1 MIMRSP
7 PISPSLALVAIAA
20 AASMGAAACSS
31 DSGAPAAKCNPCEEG
46 GTQAPPATNPDG
58 VPYPNPPGGY
68 GHKVRSGSTPGSV
81 IANLRF
87 NGYVD
92 GDTSKGIQVISLAD
106 YYDPCGKRL
115 KLLHLSVAGVWCNP
129 CNAETQ
135 ALVANEALLQQDQ
148 VVLLQAL
155 SDGPME
161 GVGATMTDLN
171 YWVSHYKMNFTEML
185 DPGPT
190 QFAPFFIAA
199 DIPWNGDVDPRT
211 MELVGS
217 GTGWGGDVM
226 GALQPGLSAV
236 AGAPLLSIPASACAD
251 Q

>member
-1 MIMRSP
+1 MMKRSP
-7 PISPSLALVAIAA
+7 PVSSFATIALLAIA
-20 AASMGAAACSS
+20 GAAGCSS
-31 DSGAPAAKCNPCEEG
+31 GSDSPAAKCNPCQEA
-46 GTQAPPATNPDG
+46 GTQPPAATNPDG
-58 VPYPNPPGGY
+58 IPYPNPPGGY
-68 GHKVRSGSTPGSV
+68 GHKARSGSTPGSV

-87 NGYVD
+87 NGYVN

-135 ALVANEALLQQDQ
+135 ALVAGEAILQQNQ

-155 SDGPME
+155 SDGPTE
-161 GVGATMTDLN
+161 GVGASMTDLN
-171 YWVSHYKMNFTEML
+171 YWVSHYKMTFTEML

-190 QFAPFFIAA
+190 QFAQFFIAA

-217 GTGWGGDVM
+217 ATGWGGDVM
-226 GALQPGLSAV
+226 GAIQPGLSAV